1 MKVYTA
7 RAVTD
12 SADTYIFVF
21 KTRPTSI
28 QIIEKVRDLEL
39 AADLDWYKDT
49 TSVYIEETELLE

>member
-1 MKVYTA
+1 MKIYTA

-12 SADTYIFVF
+12 SADTYVFVF
-21 KTRPTSI
+21 KSKPTSS
-28 QIIEKVRDLEL
+28 QIIEKIHDLEL

>member
-1 MKVYTA
+1 MKVFTA